1 MGSIWEKG
9 CSFVKKTVSYY
20 SQSRGCKGRTQR
32 KEQLQ
37 IPFLFVATKMPW
49 ELGNVKH
56 SEQKVLV
63 SLLPFKSQNTP
74 QTHSMQGWVQKADTE
89 PVCWEK
95 SRCCFS
101 AATQDELSCP
111 RAGAATVS
119 LSRESRS
126 SCPCSKQS
134 ITVQTTN
141 SSFQFVHSCLGR
153 QCNTDC
159 C

>member
-1 MGSIWEKG
+1 M
-9 CSFVKKTVSYY
+9 
-20 SQSRGCKGRTQR
+20 QR
-32 KEQLQ
+32 KNPRKRAAQ
-37 IPFLFVATKMPW
+37 IPFLFVATEMPR

-95 SRCCFS
+95 SQCCFS
-101 AATQDELSCP
+101 AATRHELSCP
-111 RAGAATVS
+111 GAGAATVS
-119 LSRESRS
+119 PSHESRS
-126 SCPCSKQS
+126 SCPCSEQS
-134 ITVQTTN
+134 VTVQTTN

-153 QCNTDC
+153 QCNADC